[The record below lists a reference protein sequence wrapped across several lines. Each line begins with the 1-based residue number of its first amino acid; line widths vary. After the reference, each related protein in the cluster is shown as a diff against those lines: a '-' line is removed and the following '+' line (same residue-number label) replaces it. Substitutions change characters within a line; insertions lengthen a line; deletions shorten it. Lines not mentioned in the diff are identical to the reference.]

1 MTITAVKQ
9 QPSGLWLITDD
20 AGTIYATKSQFK
32 AALADR
38 ARETHAAVSILSVRG
53 WYYRELKRLSIVDS
67 KEQCA

>member
-20 AGTIYATKSQFK
+20 AGTVYATKSPFT

-38 ARETHAAVSILSVRG
+38 ARELQAAVSILSVRG